1 MDSVGVFSLCS
12 MGFPFGYISK
22 THVRV
27 GMYIEE
33 IAGCM
38 ACWFADILPYA
49 VEYCLFIWIL
59 ICQHDLNFHA
69 YDIHMHT
76 YVYIQYNIHYNKCI
90 YIYIE
95 REREK
100 YSNKSC
106 THHHWDHLPLQN
118 SEHLSNE
125 NPAFRRQTSCASP
138 EGCWYPQM
146 KGNPKNASKAYF
158 LSRLCQLIFW
168 RYVLFRGISVVCIY
182 IYTVYVFIY
191 IYVDRTADIFLRSAS
206 KVSHTTPSLVLRM
219 FFCVFLW

>member
-1 MDSVGVFSLCS
+1 MDSVGVFSLWS

-49 VEYCLFIWIL
+49 VDIVYSFGFWYASMIL
-59 ICQHDLNFHA
+59 TSM
-69 YDIHMHT
+69 HMIYTCIRMYT
-76 YVYIQYNIHYNKCI
+76 YNIIYITISVYIQ
-90 YIYIE
+90 IE

-118 SEHLSNE
+118 SEHLSTKI
-125 NPAFRRQTSCASP
+125 PPSGGRLLAPLRRVVGIPRWKETRRMLPRPIFCPGYVSWFFGGTFCS
-138 EGCWYPQM
+138 EE
-146 KGNPKNASKAYF
+146 F
-158 LSRLCQLIFW
+158 L
-168 RYVLFRGISVVCIY
+168 
-182 IYTVYVFIY
+182 
-191 IYVDRTADIFLRSAS
+191 
-206 KVSHTTPSLVLRM
+206 
-219 FFCVFLW
+219 